1 MRSIK
6 RTTVIALMTVMLTGI
21 SMLEGCPTMNVQAQ
35 ENSNNI
41 VENFNENNNAVAVL
55 TNPENGDKYICN
67 ANITNKVRKIDN
79 ESDDTYVAESEV
91 EVTLPKEGSSNITLL
106 SDDFFSGQ
114 EYDGSKSWKAYI
126 KTTYKRSGDKY
137 LVTKVNGNWKCYD
150 SSVKISDR
158 EVTYACGH
166 KYVRIK
172 KTTSNTFSYST
183 GFTKYTKV
191 NYFDRAGSNSHCYLK
206 RGTGKKW
213 GLEVLANITT

>member
-55 TNPENGDKYICN
+55 TNSENGDKYICN

-106 SDDFFSGQ
+106 SDDFFQ
-114 EYDGSKSWKAYI
+114 VRNMMDQ
-126 KTTYKRSGDKY
+126 
-137 LVTKVNGNWKCYD
+137 KVG
-150 SSVKISDR
+150 R
-158 EVTYACGH
+158 
-166 KYVRIK
+166 RI
-172 KTTSNTFSYST
+172 
-183 GFTKYTKV
+183 
-191 NYFDRAGSNSHCYLK
+191 
-206 RGTGKKW
+206 
-213 GLEVLANITT
+213 

>member
-137 LVTKVNGNWKCYD
+137 LVTKVNGNLK
-150 SSVKISDR
+150 
-158 EVTYACGH
+158 T
-166 KYVRIK
+166 IK
-172 KTTSNTFSYST
+172 
-183 GFTKYTKV
+183 
-191 NYFDRAGSNSHCYLK
+191 L
-206 RGTGKKW
+206 
-213 GLEVLANITT
+213 

>member
-55 TNPENGDKYICN
+55 TNSEN
-67 ANITNKVRKIDN
+67 
-79 ESDDTYVAESEV
+79 
-91 EVTLPKEGSSNITLL
+91 
-106 SDDFFSGQ
+106 
-114 EYDGSKSWKAYI
+114 
-126 KTTYKRSGDKY
+126 GDKY

-172 KTTSNTFSYST
+172 KPTSNTFSYST

-206 RGTGKKW
+206 RGTRKKW
-213 GLEVLANITT
+213 ELEVLANITT